1 MPMGLSFFLSS
12 MFVAYLIS
20 VLQTAGRM
28 TDTVQAVCLP
38 VGKGLSP

>member
-12 MFVAYLIS
+12 MFVAYLI

-38 VGKGLSP
+38 AGKGLSP